1 MDSVALTTFSMTAR
15 SAEATRIGQAI
26 EERVIGRDMQTDGP
40 VLGEAILSRVEEVT
54 ALQMIDELGKLG
66 ADWDGYGGLPIDKL
80 TIANS
85 SEALVRLMRSG
96 ARGPDIAPNPNGTI
110 SFEWMT
116 VHGSAHLEV
125 GMTRYSFFLQAA
137 SARPFVTDGP
147 AGHVPTELGT
157 AIAAI
162 VFPPVRSVAAIHRLI
177 YTAGHDRTYR

>member
-15 SAEATRIGQAI
+15 AAETTRIGPAI
-26 EERVIGRDMQTDGP
+26 EERVIGRDVPADGL
-40 VLGEAILSRVEEVT
+40 VLGQAVLSRVEEVT
-54 ALQMIDELGKLG
+54 ALQTIDELGKRG
-66 ADWDGYGGLPIDKL
+66 ADWDGYGALPIDKL
-80 TIANS
+80 TMANS

-96 ARGPDIAPNPNGTI
+96 ARAPDIAPNPNGTI

-137 SARPFVTDGP
+137 GARPFVTDGP
-147 AGHVPTELGT
+147 AGRVPTELGT

-162 VFPPVRSVAAIHRLI
+162 VFPAVRSVAAVHRLI
-177 YTAGHDRTYR
+177 YTAGHDRAYR